1 MTKLNVSV
9 IGAGSS
15 YTPELLE
22 GLYHFREQLPVTKLT
37 LMDIDEKRLDIVGNF
52 CKRYARHLG
61 LEVDIHLTTDRREAI
76 EDASFINTQIR
87 VGGVAARIQD
97 ERIPL
102 KYGLVGQE
110 TTGAGGFLK
119 GLRSIPAM
127 LEIARDVER
136 YNPDAWII
144 NYTNPTG
151 MIAEAVT
158 KYSKAKIA
166 GLCSGG
172 LFPQKWVSKAL
183 GVDRSS
189 VRYNY
194 AGLNHMNFA
203 FDITIDGRPIT
214 EEEFNRTAEQVWH
227 VDPEMIRTLRVLP
240 SPYLQ
245 YFFHTAKRVEALKT
259 NGTRGEEVSLLE
271 EETFAAFADP
281 NQQGKP
287 QVLSKRGGGGYSEV
301 AIGLMNS
308 IYNNEDRWFVVNVPN
323 RGALPNLPDDA
334 VIEAGCMVNRS
345 GIHPLAIGKV
355 PAPVWGLIASVKNY
369 EQLAVEAAV
378 HGSKDLALQALLAHP
393 LVREYDI
400 AKPLLEEA
408 LAANK
413 AFLPWA

>member
-1 MTKLNVSV
+1 MSKLNVSI

-22 GLYHFREQLPVTKLT
+22 GLYHYRDQLPVTKLT
-37 LMDIDEKRLDIVGNF
+37 LMDIDGKRLEVVGNF
-52 CKRYARHLG
+52 CKRYAKHLG
-61 LEVDIHLTTDRREAI
+61 LHIDIRLTTDRRQAI

-97 ERIPL
+97 EKIPL
-102 KYGLVGQE
+102 KYGLIGQE
-110 TTGAGGFLK
+110 TTGAGGFMK
-119 GLRSIPAM
+119 GLRSIPVM

-151 MIAEAVT
+151 LITEAVT
-158 KYSKAKIA
+158 KYSNVKIA

-172 LFPQKWVSKAL
+172 TFPQIWVSKAL

-203 FDITIDGRPIT
+203 FDITIDGRLIT
-214 EEEFNRTAEQVWH
+214 DEQFDRTADHVWN
-227 VDPEMIRTLRVLP
+227 VDPEIVRTLRALP

-245 YFFHTAKRVEALKT
+245 YFYHTAKRVEAMVT
-259 NGTRGEEVSLLE
+259 NGTRGEEVSALE
-271 EETFAAFADP
+271 TETYTAFADP
-281 NQQGKP
+281 NQHEKP

-308 IYNNEDRWFVVNVPN
+308 IYNNEDRWYVVNVPN

-334 VIEAGCMVNRS
+334 VIEAGCLVNRS
-345 GIHPLAIGKV
+345 GIHPLSIGKV

-378 HGSKDLALQALLAHP
+378 HGDKNLALQALLAHP

-400 AKPLLEEA
+400 AKPLLEEL
-408 LAANK
+408 LAANQ